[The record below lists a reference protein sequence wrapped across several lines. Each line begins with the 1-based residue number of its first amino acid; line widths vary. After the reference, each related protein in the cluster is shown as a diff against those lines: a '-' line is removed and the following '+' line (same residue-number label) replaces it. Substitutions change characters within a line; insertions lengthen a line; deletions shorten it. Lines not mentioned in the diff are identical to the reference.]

1 MNIRKEDGTMTRVLL
16 KDRLA
21 HKLTRAIAS
30 GLYPVGTLLPGEME
44 LMKREGVSR
53 FTVRA
58 ALAQLERHGLIR
70 RTPHVGTRVISC
82 GSTQGFGQQLST
94 LSDLGRLAS
103 NNKRRILKV
112 EEVVISKER
121 ADQIHAVPGETM
133 IRFTMVRVGER
144 AGEPPVA
151 WTSEYVSRDRQEL
164 VTEAPAHPDI
174 LMIELI
180 QSVYGDTCAEVRQ
193 TIEATKLPAEPAE
206 ALHAKEGEP
215 ALRILRRY
223 FDPKGKVI
231 LITVSY
237 HPGERYAFNLT
248 IESK

>member
-1 MNIRKEDGTMTRVLL
+1 MARVLL

-70 RTPHVGTRVISC
+70 RTPHVGTRVISR

-103 NNKRRILKV
+103 NNKRRILKI

-121 ADQIHAVPGETM
+121 ADRIHAVPGETM

-180 QSVYGDTCAEVRQ
+180 QSVYGDTCAE
-193 TIEATKLPAEPAE
+193 E

>member
-1 MNIRKEDGTMTRVLL
+1 MYTRKEDGTMTRVLL

-58 ALAQLERHGLIR
+58 ALAQLEHH
-70 RTPHVGTRVISC
+70 RTPHVGTRVISR

-103 NNKRRILKV
+103 NNKRRILKI

-151 WTSEYVSRDRQEL
+151 
-164 VTEAPAHPDI
+164 
-174 LMIELI
+174 
-180 QSVYGDTCAEVRQ
+180 
-193 TIEATKLPAEPAE
+193 
-206 ALHAKEGEP
+206 
-215 ALRILRRY
+215 
-223 FDPKGKVI
+223 
-231 LITVSY
+231 
-237 HPGERYAFNLT
+237 
-248 IESK
+248 

>member
-1 MNIRKEDGTMTRVLL
+1 MARVLL

-70 RTPHVGTRVISC
+70 RTPHVGTRVISR
-82 GSTQGFGQQLST
+82 GSTQGSAQLST

-103 NNKRRILKV
+103 NNKRRILKI

-121 ADQIHAVPGETM
+121 ADRIHAVPGETM

-215 ALRILRRY
+215 ALRILRALLIRR
-223 FDPKGKVI
+223 GK
-231 LITVSY
+231 
-237 HPGERYAFNLT
+237 
-248 IESK
+248 

>member
-1 MNIRKEDGTMTRVLL
+1 MI
-16 KDRLA
+16 
-21 HKLTRAIAS
+21 
-30 GLYPVGTLLPGEME
+30 
-44 LMKREGVSR
+44 SR
-53 FTVRA
+53 
-58 ALAQLERHGLIR
+58 
-70 RTPHVGTRVISC
+70 

-103 NNKRRILKV
+103 NNKRRILKI

-121 ADQIHAVPGETM
+121 ADRIHAVPGETM

-144 AGEPPVA
+144 AGDPPVA

>member
-1 MNIRKEDGTMTRVLL
+1 MARVLL

-70 RTPHVGTRVISC
+70 RTPHVGTRVISR

-103 NNKRRILKV
+103 NNKRRILKI

-121 ADQIHAVPGETM
+121 ADRIHAVPGNDD
-133 IRFTMVRVGER
+133 
-144 AGEPPVA
+144 P
-151 WTSEYVSRDRQEL
+151 
-164 VTEAPAHPDI
+164 
-174 LMIELI
+174 
-180 QSVYGDTCAEVRQ
+180 
-193 TIEATKLPAEPAE
+193 
-206 ALHAKEGEP
+206 LHDGACG
-215 ALRILRRY
+215 
-223 FDPKGKVI
+223 
-231 LITVSY
+231 
-237 HPGERYAFNLT
+237 
-248 IESK
+248 